1 MSPAQLRKVSEQHA
15 KLERELEEAE
25 ERAVAEQQRV
35 LRLRKQKKL
44 WFEKMMKAISRGI
57 DSVEELERV
66 EREEAEKEQR
76 RMEQARPPSNSS
88 ERLPSDF
95 ASEWDAVYG
104 DVPLSPSVLDL
115 LGVVDGN
122 DRPVVGSSSN

>member
-1 MSPAQLRKVSEQHA
+1 
-15 KLERELEEAE
+15 
-25 ERAVAEQQRV
+25 V

-44 WFEKMMKAISRGI
+44 WFEKMMKAISRSI

-66 EREEAEKEQR
+66 KREEAEKEQR
-76 RMEQARPPSNSS
+76 RVEQARPPSNSS
-88 ERLPSDF
+88 ERLPSNF
-95 ASEWDAVYG
+95 ASEWDAVYS

-122 DRPVVGSSSN
+122 GRLVVDSLLN